1 MEKKCPNC
9 GALVSDDDAFCI
21 TCGTNLK
28 ESITVEQSDD
38 NSEYNEN
45 NWDNETEKNYN
56 KKRKIIGITSA
67 VALLLVA
74 VIISIVVFRKPGTEH
89 TITFDSMG
97 GSECAS
103 IVTKG
108 KEVLSLPIPQ
118 RSGYIFEGWYTQ
130 KNAKGSQLFSTDYQS
145 SLLTSDQHYYAN
157 WMYYKN
163 TSASKSSNLW
173 RLDVSSNPD
182 YYNNKSVITIK
193 ITSLIYE
200 IHNGMTTR
208 QYPALDNI
216 NVTIYTY
223 GKSVHFYSTTTMTV
237 TVNQVVDPWDT
248 ISYSVSGSYGVLTN
262 EIV

>member
-28 ESITVEQSDD
+28 ESITAEQSDD

-45 NWDNETEKNYN
+45 NRDNETEKNYN

-89 TITFDSMG
+89 TITFDAMG

-163 TSASKSSNLW
+163 TSYSSSSTLFRFDTRASA
-173 RLDVSSNPD
+173 D
-182 YYNNKSVITIK
+182 YYNNTSVITIE
-193 ITSLIYE
+193 LVPRIYE
-200 IHNGMTTR
+200 IHNGMTSR
-208 QYPALDNI
+208 QYPAIDNI
-216 NVTIYTY
+216 NLTVYVY
-223 GKSVHFYSTTTMTV
+223 GKSVNFTYATIRQV
-237 TVNQVVDPWDT
+237 TVNQVVNAWDT
-248 ISYSVSGSYGVLTN
+248 VNYSVSGSYGFLTN
-262 EIV
+262 ETV